1 MCTVSR
7 TTTQHVRSVYP
18 TVPHFLSH
26 FLNLRHT
33 QITALK
39 RSLGQGNVFT
49 PVCHSVHGGVG
60 FPAYTGEGGL
70 ASQHALGRG
79 VGFPACTEKGRGLAS
94 QHVLGRGVGFPAC
107 TGEGGWLPSMHWE
120 GGLASQHA
128 LRRGGGWLPSMYWGG
143 GLLPSMHQEKRAVCI
158 LLEYFLVIQH
168 FQK

>member
-49 PVCHSVHGGVG
+49 LVCHSVHG
-60 FPAYTGEGGL
+60 
-70 ASQHALGRG
+70 
-79 VGFPACTEKGRGLAS
+79 
-94 QHVLGRGVGFPAC
+94 GVGFPAC